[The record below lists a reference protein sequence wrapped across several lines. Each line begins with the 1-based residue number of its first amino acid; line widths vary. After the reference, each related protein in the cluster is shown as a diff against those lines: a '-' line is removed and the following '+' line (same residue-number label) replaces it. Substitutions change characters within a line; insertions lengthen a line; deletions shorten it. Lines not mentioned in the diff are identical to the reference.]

1 MGVKYHKL
9 IAAAAA
15 ALAFQGEL
23 MAGKRLLPQFGGAA
37 SVWCCTVLFF
47 QLTLLAA
54 YFGCRWLGR
63 MDAKI
68 RNLILAALGL
78 SGFLTVTFPLPILK
92 FLPPELQP
100 LAALLPF
107 GGLATGLFC
116 ATPLLHQQQADLRD
130 FSIYAWSN
138 AGALAGLLAYPL
150 LVEPFTDLTAQNW
163 VWAAGGSL
171 VCLLALRGPPDA
183 PVAPSARA
191 GLGRT
196 RWQWWVL
203 PSVSSATLL
212 ATTNILSFEASAGPL
227 TWALPLAL
235 FLASYVWAFSADR
248 RASCGPIAMLGL
260 LALIVSHFVVEQ
272 RSASLLA
279 LSLIAGGATMLACHV
294 WLAAARDENTH
305 GFYAAIA
312 AGGAI
317 GSALMVLVVPHI
329 TKGPV
334 EFPILTLTALS
345 IAGFRWS
352 GRLIRPILSTVAVVA
367 IGSTIV
373 AESSGRANE
382 LARARTLYGCWRVLK
397 DPRTQRYQLINNAT
411 LHAEEDRAN
420 PKAGLTYYGPETGFG
435 KSLRELQQARP
446 ALDVAVVG
454 LGAGTINRFLRPQ
467 DSITYYEIDA
477 EAEVLARAWF
487 TYLPRERCAI
497 VIGDGRKSLQNQA
510 GKKFDIIVLDAFTG
524 DAIPAHLL
532 TREAGAIYLGHLKE
546 GGVLAVHITNGH
558 VELWPVAEGLARSL
572 GLGCEDDKT
581 GIVEWAILRA
591 GLPPPSGRVLQWTD
605 ERNSIIPVL
614 KLQPRETISLPADW

>member
-78 SGFLTVTFPLPILK
+78 SGFLTVAFPLPILK

-477 EAEVLARAWF
+477 EAEVLARVWF

-524 DAIPAHLL
+524 DAIPAHIL